1 MYYLHTRIQGWN
13 CSRVESLV
21 WQYDISA
28 LMANQIE
35 KQTGSKP
42 LQVRLQQGNE
52 PGHLYALY
60 FTFHKPTRP
69 RPETLNPKLSPG
81 TGAAGQGARAP
92 SRPFPWFYGDTP
104 DPCLSPAVGLGPQR
118 S

>member
-1 MYYLHTRIQGWN
+1 
-13 CSRVESLV
+13 VESLV

-42 LQVRLQQGNE
+42 LQVSLQQGNE
-52 PGHLYALY
+52 PGHLLALY

-69 RPETLNPKLSPG
+69 LP
-81 TGAAGQGARAP
+81 
-92 SRPFPWFYGDTP
+92 
-104 DPCLSPAVGLGPQR
+104 
-118 S
+118 

>member
-1 MYYLHTRIQGWN
+1 MIFPYIYAHIYICAAHVLFTYASIQGWN

-42 LQVRLQQGNE
+42 LQVACSRAMSQGTYSPSTSLSTN
-52 PGHLYALY
+52 LLAL
-60 FTFHKPTRP
+60 FRKP
-69 RPETLNPKLSPG
+69 
-81 TGAAGQGARAP
+81 
-92 SRPFPWFYGDTP
+92 
-104 DPCLSPAVGLGPQR
+104 
-118 S
+118 

>member
-1 MYYLHTRIQGWN
+1 MIFPYIYAHIYICAAHVLFTYASIQGWN

-42 LQVRLQQGNE
+42 LQVSLQQGNE
-52 PGHLYALY
+52 PGHLLALY

-69 RPETLNPKLSPG
+69 LP
-81 TGAAGQGARAP
+81 
-92 SRPFPWFYGDTP
+92 
-104 DPCLSPAVGLGPQR
+104 
-118 S
+118 

>member
-1 MYYLHTRIQGWN
+1 MYIFFVFWQGWN

-42 LQVRLQQGNE
+42 LQVRPQQGNW
-52 PGHLYALY
+52 PGHLHLHDLY
-60 FTFHKPTRP
+60 FTFTPSTSLLQTYSPFSVYPKP
-69 RPETLNPKLSPG
+69 
-81 TGAAGQGARAP
+81 
-92 SRPFPWFYGDTP
+92 
-104 DPCLSPAVGLGPQR
+104 
-118 S
+118 